1 LCLWLD
7 LFSKEPDNEIDIS
20 DDIEEGTMDKGKP
33 VKVKGKRGKKPEHGN
48 SDTPEPVKPD
58 DFKEKVILTD
68 NDIYYLL
75 SNKNSLTKTVYERL
89 ISMFINNELI
99 PGQMLN
105 RRKLADDMGVSV
117 APVLEALVQLELDG
131 FIESVPRKGTI
142 VRPVRERD
150 VYEHFL
156 LREAFECTAARL
168 YTGLP
173 IRWHKEELLAYAARI
188 DKDEF
193 NSIPQVKDEIIFHAS
208 LVNLT
213 GLSSLTREYIRA
225 TRMGMFCLINQVSF
239 RKGII
244 PQNHVDFIE
253 KLTTDDPDEAEK
265 IVREHIWSGKPV
277 LPRYHLVPDLARE

>member
-1 LCLWLD
+1 MD
-7 LFSKEPDNEIDIS
+7 KSKPARLNGENAGS
-20 DDIEEGTMDKGKP
+20 SAFASSGKKGKP
-33 VKVKGKRGKKPEHGN
+33 EPGKPAGL
-48 SDTPEPVKPD
+48 
-58 DFKEKVILTD
+58 KEKVILTD

-75 SNKNSLTKTVYERL
+75 NNKNSLTKTVYERL

-105 RRKLADDMGVSV
+105 RRKLAGDMGVSV

-142 VRPVRERD
+142 VRPVREQD
-150 VYEHFL
+150 VYERFL

-168 YTGLP
+168 YAGLP
-173 IRWHKEELLAYAARI
+173 IRWHKEELLAYAAKI
-188 DKDEF
+188 DKDDF

-208 LVNLT
+208 LVNLA
-213 GLSSLTREYIRA
+213 GLPSLTREYIRA

-239 RKGII
+239 QKGIV
-244 PQNHVDFIE
+244 QKKHVDFIE
-253 KLTTDDPDEAEK
+253 KLTTDNPDEAEK

-277 LPRYHLVPDLARE
+277 LPQYHLVADLTRG